1 MSSFKQKVQDTQISK
16 KGGEEKKGKEKINK
30 TRFQCDTNVETIRKF
45 KITIIHMLKP
55 KWKRY
60 SMRDQMGNFN
70 RDIKMTKEKQM
81 GMLKMENSKRIEKCF
96 NGFKNSIN
104 TAEGTVSKPEDR
116 SL

>member
-1 MSSFKQKVQDTQISK
+1 
-16 KGGEEKKGKEKINK
+16 
-30 TRFQCDTNVETIRKF
+30 
-45 KITIIHMLKP
+45 MLKP

-60 SMRDQMGNFN
+60 SMRDQMENFN
-70 RDIKMTKEKQM
+70 RDIKITREKQM

-96 NGFKNSIN
+96 NVFKNSIN